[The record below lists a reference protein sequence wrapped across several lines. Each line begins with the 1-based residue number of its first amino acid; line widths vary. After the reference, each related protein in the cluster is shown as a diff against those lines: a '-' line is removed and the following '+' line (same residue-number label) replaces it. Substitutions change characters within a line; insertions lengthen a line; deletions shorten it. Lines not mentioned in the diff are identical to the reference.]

1 MNTKLLTLHSYI
13 KTGTLD
19 TEDLEKIEEA
29 AKVLRKGGLV
39 AFPTETV
46 YGLGGNA
53 LYKDASKHIYEAKG
67 RPSDNP
73 LIVHIS
79 DLSQM
84 EQIAARIPESAR
96 LMAEACWPGPLT
108 MIFPKADCIPRETTG
123 GLDTVAVR
131 FPSHPVAMELIR
143 RAKVPVAAPSANLSG
158 CPSTTT
164 ARHCL
169 EDLSG
174 RVDMILDGGS
184 CDIGLESTILDM
196 SGDQPRLLRPGAV
209 TREMIAEILGTVPA
223 EDVALK
229 GPLAPGVKPKA
240 PGMKYR
246 HYAPKAPMVIVTDRE
261 GNGKTADTILRL
273 IHEKETE
280 QPETRIAV
288 ICTEECQQELLQ
300 KGFPVEGHILK
311 TCGSRKNKDSI
322 AHNLFELLRE
332 MDEEDAGFIITEGCS
347 EEDLGQAVMNRMKK
361 AAAWQIVTT

>member
-13 KTGTLD
+13 KTGILSN
-19 TEDLEKIEEA
+19 EDIGKIDEA
-29 AKVLRKGGLV
+29 AEVLQKGGLV

-53 LYKDASKHIYEAKG
+53 LYKEAAKHIYTAKG

-73 LIVHIS
+73 LIVHIADS
-79 DLSQM
+79 ASL
-84 EQIAARIPESAR
+84 EKIAARVSEDAW
-96 LMAEACWPGPLT
+96 LMAKTYWPGPLT

-143 RAKVPVAAPSANLSG
+143 RAGVPVAAPSANLSG
-158 CPSTTT
+158 RPSTTT
-164 ARHCL
+164 AHHCV
-169 EDLSG
+169 EDLTG
-174 RVDMILDGGS
+174 RVDLILDGGS
-184 CDIGLESTILDM
+184 CEIGLESTILDM
-196 SGDQPRLLRPGAV
+196 SGDQPRLLRPGAI
-209 TREMIAEILGTVPA
+209 TREMIAETLGIIPE

-246 HYAPKAPMVIVTDRE
+246 HYAPQAPMVIVTDRE
-261 GNGKTADTILRL
+261 ENGKTAETILRL
-273 IHEKETE
+273 IHEKEAE
-280 QPETRIAV
+280 QPGIRIAV
-288 ICTEECQQELLQ
+288 ICTEECQQELME
-300 KGFPVEGHILK
+300 KGFCPAEHIVK
-311 TCGSRKNKDSI
+311 TCGSRKNKNTI

-332 MDEEDAGFIITEGCS
+332 MDEEEAGYIIAEGCS

-361 AAAWQIVTT
+361 AAAWQIITT

>member
-13 KTGTLD
+13 KTGILSG
-19 TEDLEKIEEA
+19 EDLAKIDEA
-29 AKVLRKGGLV
+29 AKVLQNGGLV

-53 LYKDASKHIYEAKG
+53 LHREASKHIYAAKG

-73 LIVHIS
+73 LIVHIAE
-79 DLSQM
+79 LSRL
-84 EQIAARIPESAR
+84 EQIAARVPESAW
-96 LMAEACWPGPLT
+96 LMAKAYWPGPLT

-131 FPSHPVAMELIR
+131 FPSHPVALELIR
-143 RAKVPVAAPSANLSG
+143 RSGIPVAAPSANLSG
-158 CPSTTT
+158 RPSTTT
-164 ARHCL
+164 ARHCM
-169 EDLSG
+169 EDLTG

-209 TREMIAEILGTVPA
+209 TREMIAETLGMVPE

-246 HYAPKAPMVIVTDRE
+246 HYAPEAPMVIVTDRE
-261 GNGKTADTILRL
+261 GNGKTAETILRL
-273 IHEKETE
+273 IREKEAA
-280 QPETRIAV
+280 QPGIRTAV
-288 ICTEECQQELLQ
+288 ICTDECRQELDR
-300 KGFPVEGHILK
+300 KGFCPAGHILK
-311 TCGSRKNKDSI
+311 TCGSRKDKDAI

-332 MDEEDAGFIITEGCS
+332 MDEEDAGFIIAEGCS

-361 AAAWQIVTT
+361 AAAWQIITT

>member
-13 KTGTLD
+13 KTGVLSN
-19 TEDLEKIEEA
+19 EDMEKIDEA
-29 AKVLRKGGLV
+29 ARVLKEGGLV

-53 LYKDASKHIYEAKG
+53 LYKEASKHIYAAKG

-73 LIVHIS
+73 LIVHIA
-79 DLSQM
+79 DLSSL
-84 EQIAARIPESAR
+84 EQVAARIPESAW
-96 LMAEACWPGPLT
+96 LLAKTYWPGPLT

-143 RAKVPVAAPSANLSG
+143 RSGVPVAAPSANLSG
-158 CPSTTT
+158 RPSTTT
-164 ARHCL
+164 ARHCV
-169 EDLSG
+169 EDLTG
-174 RVDMILDGGS
+174 RVDLILDGGS
-184 CDIGLESTILDM
+184 CEIGLESTILDM
-196 SGDQPRLLRPGAV
+196 SGEQPRLLRPGAI
-209 TREMIAEILGTVPA
+209 TREMISETLGMTPE

-246 HYAPKAPMVIVTDRE
+246 HYAPQAPMVIVTDRE
-261 GNGKTADTILRL
+261 GNGKTAETILRL
-273 IHEKETE
+273 IREKETE
-280 QPETRIAV
+280 HPGIRIAV
-288 ICTEECQQELLQ
+288 ICTEECQQELIRQ
-300 KGFPVEGHILK
+300 GFHTPEHILK
-311 TCGSRKNKDSI
+311 TCGSRKDKKAI

-332 MDEEDAGFIITEGCS
+332 MDEEEAEYIITEGCS
-347 EEDLGQAVMNRMKK
+347 EDDLGQAVMNRMKK